1 MPSNL
6 MGTKVESWMWAS
18 PDLPLKVLYFD
29 DESMNQSAYE
39 ISQILESEGVAEGA
53 YKAFNDLRLMAFKA
67 DLWRYMLL
75 WERGGVFL
83 DADIVLNIS
92 LSKVIDFHRDT
103 LVVTNDTRNF
113 VYWNAVMAGVP
124 RLPGLAA
131 AVKFAVEHVQR
142 RWCGDRPVHITG
154 PGCLYTALAQ
164 LNLSS
169 VYRIGL

>member
-1 MPSNL
+1 
-6 MGTKVESWMWAS
+6 
-18 PDLPLKVLYFD
+18 
-29 DESMNQSAYE
+29 
-39 ISQILESEGVAEGA
+39 
-53 YKAFNDLRLMAFKA
+53 MAFKA

-75 WERGGVFL
+75 WERRGVYL
-83 DADIVLNIS
+83 DADIVLDIG
-92 LSKVIDFHRDT
+92 LPKVTDFHRDT

-113 VYWNAVMAGVP
+113 VYWNAVIAGVP

-164 LNLSS
+164 PNLSS
-169 VYRIGL
+169 IAVDCSIASGRA